1 MASPLPMAL
10 PALLALL
17 LMLAPLAA
25 RHIAGFG
32 AARDVAHEEL
42 LQVLQAPP
50 QPGD

>member
-25 RHIAGFG
+25 RASACGIDRGPRRNERPSDH
-32 AARDVAHEEL
+32 
-42 LQVLQAPP
+42 APVWVTLR
-50 QPGD
+50 